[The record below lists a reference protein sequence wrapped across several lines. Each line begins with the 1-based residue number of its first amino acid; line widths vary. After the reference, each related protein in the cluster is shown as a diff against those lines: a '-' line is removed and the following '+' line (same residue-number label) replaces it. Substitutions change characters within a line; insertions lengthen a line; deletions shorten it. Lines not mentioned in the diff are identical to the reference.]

1 MFFEV
6 STSNRQPIGRIIM
19 EGGNA
24 INIADQA
31 RLEGVWDLRASG
43 LKKVADGLTSLEE
56 VNSVT
61 VE

>member
-1 MFFEV
+1 
-6 STSNRQPIGRIIM
+6 M

-31 RLEGVWDLRASG
+31 AKEGVADLRTSG
-43 LKKVADGLTSLEE
+43 LRKVAAGMTSLEE